1 MPAIRIAGDF
11 EREPEM
17 PFQLRIAAIIA
28 AAIMTAA
35 VHHRYLATQAQQK
48 LFVAAGRPIK
58 VGVTPDRS
66 DLQPIALGGDLEALE
81 NSLVAWDDWILVA
94 RSPSQRA
101 YMPGE
106 LFARR
111 DVDMDVT
118 KPYRCQEDEYVMVVK
133 LPKIDELKSSFR
145 IGSPVGFLIESK
157 AAVDRAAA
165 IQECGPFILRQIG
178 PISQQ
183 LDSRVMQQ
191 IPSGVVTLSTTAA
204 PGGKR
209 PALAQQL
216 LNAVSG
222 VDGSQII
229 ALYNPNEG

>member
-1 MPAIRIAGDF
+1 MPASSFAGDSLL
-11 EREPEM
+11 ETKM
-17 PFQLRIAAIIA
+17 PLQLRIAAIIA
-28 AAIMTAA
+28 VALMTAA
-35 VHHRYLATQAQQK
+35 VHHRYVATQAEQK

-58 VGVTPDRS
+58 VGATPDRS
-66 DLQPIALGGDLEALE
+66 DLKPIALGGDLEALE
-81 NSLVAWDDWILVA
+81 DSLVAWDDWILVA
-94 RSPSQRA
+94 RSPSQRD

-111 DVDMDVT
+111 DVAMDVT
-118 KPYRCQEDEYVMVVK
+118 RPYRPLEGEYAIVVK

-157 AAVDRAAA
+157 AAVDRSAA

-191 IPSGVVTLSTTAA
+191 IPSAVVTLSTAAA

-216 LNAVSG
+216 LNAVGG

>member
-1 MPAIRIAGDF
+1 MPL
-11 EREPEM
+11 
-17 PFQLRIAAIIA
+17 QLRIAAIIA
-28 AAIMTAA
+28 AAVMTAA
-35 VHHRYLATQAQQK
+35 VHHRYMATQAEQK
-48 LFVAAGRPIK
+48 LFVAAARPIK
-58 VGVTPDRS
+58 IGDTPERS
-66 DLQPIALGGDLEALE
+66 DLQPIALGGDLGALE
-81 NSLVAWDDWILVA
+81 SSLVAWDNWILVA
-94 RSPSQRA
+94 RSPSQRT

-106 LFARR
+106 LFARH

-118 KPYRCQEDEYVMVVK
+118 KPYQRQEGEYVIVVK
-133 LPKIDELKSSFR
+133 LPRIDELKSSFR

-157 AAVDRAAA
+157 AAVDRTAA

-183 LDSRVMQQ
+183 LDSRVMQK
-191 IPSGVVTLSTTAA
+191 IPSAVVKLSTTAA